1 MANTLKYSRRSIPQA
16 TDDEIL
22 AQIPAAI
29 RREERERSTGL
40 RAAAATYDPARER
53 IVVELTSGIA
63 FAFPV
68 QLVPGLAQA
77 SPAQRAA
84 LELSPS
90 GDGILWERL
99 NTDISVP
106 GLIRALAA
114 RNVGRIGGLKRS
126 VAKAD
131 AATANGRKGGRPRK
145 VPIADGPAQ
154 RRRS

>member
-1 MANTLKYSRRSIPQA
+1 MASTMKHPRRSTPQI
-16 TDDEIL
+16 TDVEIL

-29 RREERERSTGL
+29 RREERERASGL
-40 RAAAATYDPARER
+40 RAATATYDATRER
-53 IVVELTSGIA
+53 VVVELTSGIA

-99 NTDISVP
+99 NTDVSVP

-114 RNVGRIGGLKRS
+114 RNVGRIGGLKTS
-126 VAKAD
+126 DAKAR
-131 AATANGRKGGRPRK
+131 AAKANGAKGGRPRK
-145 VPIADGPAQ
+145 AG
-154 RRRS
+154 RS